1 MSNKTSLERDVG
13 LQLSFKDN
21 DILAERQTKDHKLRA
36 LRNKTL
42 ISFIEKTSSQSGIK
56 EKLQL
61 EIQFMSHELDTLVTT
76 NNAKNVVKNALSAAY
91 RAVEAAELSASF
103 EKYEAVIIGRGY
115 RKGDFDAE
123 GLPNDPVRQFIQSRK
138 TSLRN
143 SRSSPECSPT
153 EDLYFEAR
161 QKLMDSLDKE
171 YRQIQRGYVE
181 KYLGRH
187 PKADTT
193 NRIFKNFKK
202 SQSEP
207 ER

>member
-1 MSNKTSLERDVG
+1 MTDQTSLDRYIG
-13 LQLSFKDN
+13 LQLSFKDSAL
-21 DILAERQTKDHKLRA
+21 LAERQTKTHKQRSM
-36 LRNKTL
+36 RNEKL
-42 ISFIEKTSSQSGIK
+42 ISFIEKTSAKSGIK
-56 EKLQL
+56 AKLQL
-61 EIQFMSHELDTLVTT
+61 EIQLMSHELDTVVTT
-76 NNAKNVVKNALSAAY
+76 DNAKNVVKNALSAGY
-91 RAVEAAELSASF
+91 RAVEAVELASSF
-103 EKYEAVIIGRGY
+103 EKYEGVIIGRGY

-171 YRQIQRGYVE
+171 YRQIQRGYVA
-181 KYLGRH
+181 KYLDRH

-193 NRIFKNFKK
+193 GRIFKHFKK
-202 SQSEP
+202 SLPEP